1 MDVRKLSLMSIGT
14 EKSTRTTPWVQP
26 TSHRLNKLN
35 RRNILKIPF
44 IWKIFKSVIFIVC
57 ISCFSWQSFNFFQ
70 LYFKYP
76 TATHID
82 LTFPEVLKKPAITFC
97 NNNPV
102 RRDKFCDAYPDLCQ
116 KPDNI
121 SEFCE
126 MHPYFCVNDTSDFV
140 IPKLGYYAS
149 NLTDDVRD
157 AIMEIYVHNISQDG
171 AKLWS
176 WAVPNEQENRSKEE
190 VETTIFNGTF
200 HSTHVLNTFE
210 IEIRENETVYP
221 WTVPQIMLNIHS
233 PFDPV
238 YPFYEAEYLKLGH
251 MYLISIRIEEEHLL
265 EYPYQT
271 NCTDYEYLW
280 EKNNKTGPRSQ
291 KMCTDWCFW
300 NYLKPCDY
308 CDEGVIIEEKPIWI
322 CEYVETCEYEEED
335 FDNLK
340 NCRSNCNVDCKKLN
354 YRYEIHHRDL
364 FSAMMFRKKT
374 LYYLPIVRKQKSYCN
389 STGYVIL
396 LATNALVIPS

>member
-1 MDVRKLSLMSIGT
+1 
-14 EKSTRTTPWVQP
+14 
-26 TSHRLNKLN
+26 
-35 RRNILKIPF
+35 
-44 IWKIFKSVIFIVC
+44 
-57 ISCFSWQSFNFFQ
+57 
-70 LYFKYP
+70 
-76 TATHID
+76 
-82 LTFPEVLKKPAITFC
+82 
-97 NNNPV
+97 
-102 RRDKFCDAYPDLCQ
+102 
-116 KPDNI
+116 
-121 SEFCE
+121 
-126 MHPYFCVNDTSDFV
+126 
-140 IPKLGYYAS
+140 
-149 NLTDDVRD
+149 
-157 AIMEIYVHNISQDG
+157 MEIYVHNISQDG

-176 WAVPNEQENRSKEE
+176 WAVPDEQENKSKITTNFIFDYERYVYVTCYSTNLRIYSKEE

-221 WTVPQIMLNIHS
+221 WTVPQIMLSIHS

-322 CEYVETCEYEEED
+322 CEYV
-335 FDNLK
+335 
-340 NCRSNCNVDCKKLN
+340 
-354 YRYEIHHRDL
+354 
-364 FSAMMFRKKT
+364 
-374 LYYLPIVRKQKSYCN
+374 
-389 STGYVIL
+389 
-396 LATNALVIPS
+396 